1 MTKYIWHTIGDSKVR
16 SEHAARNGQIFD
28 FDNPPE
34 GGNPGEAPNC
44 RCWAEPIEEEKE
56 HKESGTKKLPPI
68 VPDTPAECAQKDEI
82 AIEKAYE
89 ILMQSGVEGRVPHI
103 YYDIKGIPTIGV
115 GTNIEQKSVFMSV
128 NFLHNATK
136 QPLSMA
142 EKEELY
148 QKVIE
153 SRPDNSKKSQN
164 QGQPSWL
171 KDYVI
176 SDNEQYKLATEH
188 LKNDL
193 QTVKNKFSQHGID
206 YAEVPPSAVAGA
218 LEIIYN
224 VGPEKFKKFNHFM
237 DDGIKQRDYIEA
249 YKQSH
254 RENMKENRYKA
265 IEKLYDD
272 AECEMQHKQKSGQ
285 WI

>member
-1 MTKYIWHTIGDSKVR
+1 MTKYIWHTQEDDKVR
-16 SEHAARNGQIFD
+16 PWHASRDGKVFD
-28 FDNPPE
+28 SNKPPK

-44 RCWAEPIEEEKE
+44 RCWAEPIEEEQDKD
-56 HKESGTKKLPPI
+56 STTKKLAPI
-68 VPDTPAECAQKDEI
+68 VPDTPIECLQKDEI
-82 AIEKAYE
+82 AIEKAYN
-89 ILMQSGVEGRVPHI
+89 ILIQSGVEGRKENI
-103 YYDIKGIPTIGV
+103 YYDTRGIPTIGV

-193 QTVKNKFSQHGID
+193 QTVKNKFSQHD

-272 AECEMQHKQKSGQ
+272 AEREMQHKQKSGQ